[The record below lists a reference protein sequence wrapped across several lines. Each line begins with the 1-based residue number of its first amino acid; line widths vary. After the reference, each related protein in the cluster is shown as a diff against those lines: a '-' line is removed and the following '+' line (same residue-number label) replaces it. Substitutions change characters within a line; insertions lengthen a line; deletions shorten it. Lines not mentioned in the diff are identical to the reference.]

1 MRLDRPIET
10 PRLRLESFEPD
21 QVDAGYL
28 GWLDDPQATR
38 FTEVR
43 PGAYDAARARA
54 YVAGNLESPDALLLR
69 IIAPD
74 GASKG
79 APDGPEGPH
88 NGQERAIGTMRL
100 SGLAGPHRCA
110 DLALMIG
117 AARARGRGYGT
128 EAIRGAAE
136 AAFARFDLHKIC
148 AGIYAPNEASR
159 RAFEKAGFHL
169 EARLVEQV
177 FFESA
182 FVDVLKMARFADG
195 RRR

>member
-1 MRLDRPIET
+1 MRLERPIET
-10 PRLRLESFEPD
+10 PRLRLESFAPD
-21 QVDAGYL
+21 QVDAAYL

-69 IIAPD
+69 IVP
-74 GASKG
+74 K
-79 APDGPEGPH
+79 DGPRGVQDDAEP
-88 NGQERAIGTMRL
+88 AIGTLRL

-117 AARARGRGYGT
+117 AAGARGRGYGT
-128 EAIRGAAE
+128 EAIRGAAD
-136 AAFARFDLHKIC
+136 AAFARFDLHKIG
-148 AGIYAPNEASR
+148 AGIYAPNAASR

-177 FFESA
+177 VFEGA